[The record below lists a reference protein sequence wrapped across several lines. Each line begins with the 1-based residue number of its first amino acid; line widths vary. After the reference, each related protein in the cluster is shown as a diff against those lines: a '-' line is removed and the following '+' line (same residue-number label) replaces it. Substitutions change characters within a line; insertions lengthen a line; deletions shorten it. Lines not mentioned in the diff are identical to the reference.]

1 MDSSSTLVKGAPLKR
16 GDMAVLMAAALH
28 ASSTDLKSSS
38 AGSLNRQFLF
48 PERKEPLSPV
58 LVPSS
63 GPSGNEQP
71 KQASNN
77 NNSHDGSESD
87 SDASNSSDDSYDSD
101 DDDEDKSAAAATG
114 DGAALSSRT
123 RAPSWE
129 SSTTVATIVEDENA
143 SIKIAAAAAA
153 ASLNPAASVDVL
165 AEIRKMIKEELGQF
179 RDDKD
184 KKGEEQQKTQGQ
196 DTPTQQPPRTRSPPS
211 SQPSPVSKSSYAFP
225 SLQQQQQPVAPGPA
239 ASSTPSSP
247 GRQTEARWSDTSISP
262 VVEMSAIDQKWGILF
277 DGQGVGTK
285 RLEQVFKGFARY
297 IAEELTPRKME
308 VVTPDKVVIFYLHY
322 KLDVEVFPFT
332 AIFSGRGRQAH
343 ERVAD
348 LYHQLGCE
356 YYLVPAEAQCRPT
369 MPGLT
374 MRGFAQWMTWT
385 IRAYPDEE
393 ARRLARAVSALPF
406 NAESLLDGKP
416 ERLPKQISRHL
427 LPEKPNQD
435 ARARFD
441 DVLKRVV
448 DDMQLSPSSAAS
460 ATFRGV
466 PLANLSNSST
476 AQPYSSP
483 RQDASASSNS
493 STATRRASDSRTS
506 SPRSRYRPRS
516 EVPSSASSASSA
528 ASWQTDED
536 YNNHSRRRSATGTG
550 TGGGTTPRARSGSVR
565 DDMSTGAGYA
575 RSMGSASHASNS
587 SAARRD
593 PPSSS
598 RPPPPIVTAA
608 SSAASSNSTNAR
620 RSRRGSSPPPF
631 GHRHH
636 SLSVG
641 DMLSFPATP
650 SPTAVKF
657 DTSTTAASGRGGDR
671 GRSARDERDRDRD
684 RDRERERE
692 RERERDRRG
701 RRPASLVNTFSNTS
715 ASGGGGGSSS
725 SSSRRSTSRRRLP
738 PVVIVHDDR
747 DRERDRERDRDRDRE
762 RDRDGRGPTWQE
774 YLAGPAA
781 GAASRSGTRVRRPS
795 EARSSTS

>member
-16 GDMAVLMAAALH
+16 GGTAVLMAAALH

-38 AGSLNRQFLF
+38 TGSLNRQFLF

-63 GPSGNEQP
+63 GPSGEEQR

-77 NNSHDGSESD
+77 NNSHDSSESD

-129 SSTTVATIVEDENA
+129 SSTTSVATTVEDENA
-143 SIKIAAAAAA
+143 SIKTAAAAAA

-211 SQPSPVSKSSYAFP
+211 SQPSPVSKSTYAFP
-225 SLQQQQQPVAPGPA
+225 SLQQQQPAAPGPA

-247 GRQTEARWSDTSISP
+247 GRQTEARWSGIGTSP
-262 VVEMSAIDQKWGILF
+262 VVEMSAVDQKWGVLF

-285 RLEQVFKGFARY
+285 RLEQVLKGFARY

-332 AIFSGRGRQAH
+332 AVFSGRGRQAH

-374 MRGFAQWMTWT
+374 LRGFAQWMTWT

-393 ARRLARAVSALPF
+393 ARRLARAVTALPF

-427 LPEKPNQD
+427 LPEKPDQD

-441 DVLKRVV
+441 DVLKRAV

-466 PLANLSNSST
+466 PLANLGNSST
-476 AQPYSSP
+476 AQPFPSP
-483 RQDASASSNS
+483 RQEASASSNS
-493 STATRRASDSRTS
+493 STTTRRASDSRAS
-506 SPRSRYRPRS
+506 SPRSRYHPRS
-516 EVPSSASSASSA
+516 EVPSSASSA

-565 DDMSTGAGYA
+565 DGMSTGAGYA
-575 RSMGSASHASNS
+575 RSMSSASHASNS

-598 RPPPPIVTAA
+598 RAPPAIVTAA

-641 DMLSFPATP
+641 DMLPFPSTP

-657 DTSTTAASGRGGDR
+657 DTSNTAASGRGRDR
-671 GRSARDERDRDRD
+671 GRSARDERDRD

-701 RRPASLVNTFSNTS
+701 RRPASLVSMFSSTS
-715 ASGGGGGSSS
+715 ASGGVGGSSSS
-725 SSSRRSTSRRRLP
+725 SSSRRSTSRRRPP

-747 DRERDRERDRDRDRE
+747 DRDRDRDRERDRDRDRE

-781 GAASRSGTRVRRPS
+781 GAAPRSGTRVRRPS